1 VAAIRLAFQFVF
13 ASSLASLFAF
23 SLAQLP
29 FGLTCLDPALKLL
42 PLHLQVLC

>member
-1 VAAIRLAFQFVF
+1 VAAIGLAFQFVF
-13 ASSLASLFAF
+13 ASLASLAAF

-29 FGLTCLDPALKLL
+29 FGLACLDPALKLL